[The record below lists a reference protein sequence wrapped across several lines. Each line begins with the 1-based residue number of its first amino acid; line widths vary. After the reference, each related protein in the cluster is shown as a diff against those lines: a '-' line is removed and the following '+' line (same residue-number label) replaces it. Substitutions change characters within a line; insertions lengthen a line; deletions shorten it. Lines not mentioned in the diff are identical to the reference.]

1 MPNRTGV
8 RISEIM
14 QLELFKE
21 AEIIGGK
28 LGLEHYI
35 SKVNVMEVPDII
47 NWVKPGEFLLTTA
60 YSIKDDIMKLNELIP
75 VMKEIG
81 VAGIG
86 IKTKRYIDELPN
98 SVIETADRLAFPII
112 GIPQDISFGDIITN
126 ILTSVVNKQTNL
138 LIQIDDFNN
147 RLKEI
152 MLRGGDL
159 YEIAKMIHDVVD
171 APIAITEDIFKDYVI
186 VADSEQSRVIEPLVE
201 QLILNRNAKF
211 KKTIRDF
218 GIEHFEDR
226 FDDQL
231 VDRLM
236 IPIFS
241 ADVLYGHVI
250 IWNINDNIADT
261 TLFMI
266 EAAVSLI
273 ALNSAKKLS
282 VYENENKHKIEFIE
296 ELLSDQE
303 SHHLR
308 AIEKATYFDF
318 NKNNIYGVVLVSINE
333 TVTDVRYTPNNSKI
347 LKQLNSKLISV
358 VERLHRSYKG
368 ELIYG
373 NKSDRVIF
381 LMGFDYLYDEVKMK
395 QEMIQF
401 SQDLLSFSKLENIH
415 NKISIG
421 IGRTYGNYRELFNSY
436 REANRAIQK
445 LNLGGV
451 PKQGNGGEFD
461 HKILHFD
468 DLGIYRILS
477 NEVIQPE
484 LYQFFMETLGPI
496 VAYDKEKDADLLQTL
511 KMYYAC
517 GCNLKKV
524 SEEMYTHY
532 NTVIYRM
539 QRIKEI
545 GNIDF
550 NDPNVTLN
558 VHIALKILDVLS
570 PEFGIKG

>member
-1 MPNRTGV
+1 MQNNIGV
-8 RISEIM
+8 KISEIL
-14 QLELFKE
+14 QLDLFKD

-28 LGLEHYI
+28 MGLEHYI
-35 SKVNVMEVPDII
+35 TKVNVMEVPDII

-75 VMKEIG
+75 IMKEIG

-86 IKTKRYIDELPN
+86 IKTKRYVDELPS
-98 SVIETADRLAFPII
+98 SVIDTANKLAFPII
-112 GIPQDISFGDIITN
+112 NIPQGISFGDIITT

-159 YEIAKMIHDVVD
+159 FEIAKMIHEVVD

-186 VADSEQSRVIEPLVE
+186 VTNADQKKIIEPLVE
-201 QLILNRNAKF
+201 ELVLNRITKHNKV
-211 KKTIRDF
+211 IRDF
-218 GIEHFEDR
+218 GIEHFEDH
-226 FDDQL
+226 FEDEI

-250 IWNINDNIADT
+250 IWNINKNIADT

-303 SHHLR
+303 GHHLR

-318 NKNNIYGVVLVSINE
+318 NKNNIYGVVLVTINE
-333 TVTDVRYTPNNSKI
+333 TATDVKYTPNNSKI

-358 VERLHRSYKG
+358 VERLHRHYKG

-373 NKSDRVIF
+373 NKSDRIIF
-381 LMGFDYLYDEVKMK
+381 LLGFDYLRDESQMK
-395 QEMIQF
+395 QELIRF
-401 SQDLLSFSKLENIH
+401 SQDLLDFSKLENIH
-415 NKISIG
+415 HKISIG
-421 IGRTYGNYRELFNSY
+421 IGRTYGNYKELHNSY
-436 REANRAIQK
+436 REAHRAIQK
-445 LNLGGV
+445 LNLSEHAV
-451 PKQGNGGEFD
+451 QKPALDLYE
-461 HKILHFD
+461 KIMHFD

-477 NEVIQPE
+477 NEAIQPE

-511 KMYYAC
+511 KMYFAC

-558 VHIALKILDVLS
+558 IHIALKILDVLS